1 MKRIWIFPE
10 EEKSNQRK
18 IIEYLLEKRGIYG
31 KEEMDD
37 FLSDSP
43 QLAFDPFLMK
53 DMESGVRRILNAISA
68 GQRICIYGDYDAD
81 GVCAISLLL
90 EILGKLS
97 AKVSYYIPSRF
108 DEGYGLNREA
118 IQAIKN
124 KGVDLVIT
132 VDCGSVSFDEV
143 EYAKE
148 IGLDIIVTDH
158 HNVNDKA
165 ASCLLINPKQE
176 GCPYPERELS
186 GCGVAFKLAQALQR
200 STNLTKS
207 DLNRVLDLV
216 AIATVGDMVPL
227 LGENRTMVK
236 YGVKMINKGLRPGLT
251 KLIEGIG
258 LRIGEIKAENLAYVI
273 VPHLN
278 AGGRIMT
285 AETGVTLLTSRDEW
299 ELTQAANQLIAN
311 NKKRR
316 KIQEEAFEEV
326 LFIVEEHHQN
336 DLILV
341 IDALN
346 VHEGIAGIVAGK
358 LKEKYHRPAI
368 LVTPS
373 GDDSLKGTGR
383 SLDGI
388 NLYEILSP
396 CRGFFEKFGGHAGA
410 CGFLMKKDKLET
422 LRKALH
428 TIGENLYR
436 ADSSLFVPKLNIDG
450 ILAPQWVNDKLIQKL
465 EKLEPYGHKNPKPL
479 FCLQDLSLKNP
490 VFMGEQQQHV
500 RFLASDIACILFNR
514 GAEYKEQLR
523 SGIKGDLVGYPEINR
538 WNGIEKIQFV
548 VSDIRCYNE

>member
-1 MKRIWIFPE
+1 MKKIWIFPE
-10 EEKSNQRK
+10 EEKSNQK
-18 IIEYLLEKRGIYG
+18 KVIEYLLEKRGILG
-31 KEEMDD
+31 RGEMDD

-43 QLAFDPFLMK
+43 QLTYDPFLMK
-53 DMESGVRRILNAISA
+53 DMESGVRRILDAISLK
-68 GQRICIYGDYDAD
+68 QKICIYGDYDAD

-97 AKVSYYIPSRF
+97 PKVSYYIPSRF
-108 DEGYGLNREA
+108 DEGYGLNQDA
-118 IQAIKN
+118 IQSIKN

-236 YGVKMINKGLRPGLT
+236 YGIKMINKGLRPGLK
-251 KLIEGIG
+251 KLIHGVG
-258 LRIGEIKAENLAYVI
+258 LRLGEIKAENLAYVI

-278 AGGRIMT
+278 AGGRITT
-285 AETGVTLLTSRDEW
+285 AETGVTLLTSSDEK
-299 ELTQAANQLIAN
+299 ELTHASNQLIAN
-311 NKKRR
+311 NQKRR

-326 LFIVEEHHQN
+326 LSIVEEQHQQ

-396 CRGFFEKFGGHAGA
+396 CRGLFEKFGGHAGA
-410 CGFLMKKDKLET
+410 CGFLMKKDKLEL
-422 LRKALH
+422 LREALH
-428 TIGENLYR
+428 TIGENLYH
-436 ADSSLFVPKLNIDG
+436 ADSSLFEPKIHIDG
-450 ILAPQWVNDKLIQKL
+450 ILPPRWVNDELVKKL
-465 EKLEPYGHKNPKPL
+465 EKLEPYGYKNPKPL
-479 FCLQDLSLKNP
+479 FCLQDLSINNP

-500 RFLASDIACILFNR
+500 RFLASDLACILFNR